1 MDERTEQ
8 GRRFLMGY
16 RDDDTTE
23 FVSDQEKK
31 LPQPPLCKAP
41 MGGERTVLPR
51 DFSALPEGGGLYDL
65 LTRRRSARIYTE
77 GELSLLQLSFLLWAT
92 QGVRAMRGRAY
103 ATLRTVPSGGARH
116 AFETYLVVRYVEG
129 LRPGAYHYLPMEHA
143 LEFLHPVEQLEDVVS
158 DTLCGQSWA
167 AKASVI
173 FSTGP
178 LCPIARS
185 GVTAPM
191 PMRRCSSMPGMWAK
205 ISILPARRR
214 ASAPAA
220 CAPSAMSCAASCSG
234 WTARRS
240 LSSMPPRSARSAR
253 RIPRRRRRSI
263 SSSRTRIYKACK
275 KRITGCFFGSR

>member
-116 AFETYLVVRYVEG
+116 A
-129 LRPGAYHYLPMEHA
+129 LRP
-143 LEFLHPVEQLEDVVS
+143 
-158 DTLCGQSWA
+158 
-167 AKASVI
+167 I
-173 FSTGP
+173 
-178 LCPIARS
+178 
-185 GVTAPM
+185 
-191 PMRRCSSMPGMWAK
+191 SS
-205 ISILPARRR
+205 
-214 ASAPAA
+214 SAMSRA
-220 CAPSAMSCAASCSG
+220 CAPVHITICRWSMRSSSCIPSSG
-234 WTARRS
+234 SRMLFPT
-240 LSSMPPRSARSAR
+240 RSAAR
-253 RIPRRRRRSI
+253 AGRQRP
-263 SSSRTRIYKACK
+263 A
-275 KRITGCFFGSR
+275 

>member
-77 GELSLLQLSFLLWAT
+77 GELRLLQLSFLLWAT

-116 AFETYLVVRYVEG
+116 AFETYLVVRHVEG
-129 LRPGAYHYLPMEHA
+129 LRPGA
-143 LEFLHPVEQLEDVVS
+143 
-158 DTLCGQSWA
+158 
-167 AKASVI
+167 
-173 FSTGP
+173 
-178 LCPIARS
+178 
-185 GVTAPM
+185 
-191 PMRRCSSMPGMWAK
+191 
-205 ISILPARRR
+205 
-214 ASAPAA
+214 
-220 CAPSAMSCAASCSG
+220 
-234 WTARRS
+234 
-240 LSSMPPRSARSAR
+240 
-253 RIPRRRRRSI
+253 
-263 SSSRTRIYKACK
+263 
-275 KRITGCFFGSR
+275 

>member
-103 ATLRTVPSGGARH
+103 ATLRTVPSGGAARGR
-116 AFETYLVVRYVEG
+116 RY
-129 LRPGAYHYLPMEHA
+129 RPRQKRQRGRLP
-143 LEFLHPVEQLEDVVS
+143 Q
-158 DTLCGQSWA
+158 C
-167 AKASVI
+167 
-173 FSTGP
+173 
-178 LCPIARS
+178 RY
-185 GVTAPM
+185 
-191 PMRRCSSMPGMWAK
+191 
-205 ISILPARRR
+205 
-214 ASAPAA
+214 AA
-220 CAPSAMSCAASCSG
+220 CG
-234 WTARRS
+234 HRREQPHHVP
-240 LSSMPPRSARSAR
+240 L
-253 RIPRRRRRSI
+253 
-263 SSSRTRIYKACK
+263 
-275 KRITGCFFGSR
+275 F

>member
-77 GELSLLQLSFLLWAT
+77 GELGLLQLSFLLWAT

-116 AFETYLVVRYVEG
+116 AFETYLLLRHVEG
-129 LRPGAYHYLPMEHA
+129 LRPGAYHYSADGACARVP
-143 LEFLHPVEQLEDVVS
+143 
-158 DTLCGQSWA
+158 
-167 AKASVI
+167 AS
-173 FSTGP
+173 
-178 LCPIARS
+178 
-185 GVTAPM
+185 
-191 PMRRCSSMPGMWAK
+191 RRA
-205 ISILPARRR
+205 ARRMLF
-214 ASAPAA
+214 P
-220 CAPSAMSCAASCSG
+220 
-234 WTARRS
+234 T
-240 LSSMPPRSARSAR
+240 RSAAR
-253 RIPRRRRRSI
+253 AGQQRP
-263 SSSRTRIYKACK
+263 A
-275 KRITGCFFGSR
+275 

>member
-51 DFSALPEGGGLYDL
+51 DFSALLEGGGLYDL

-77 GELSLLQLSFLLWAT
+77 GELRLLQLSFLLWAT

-116 AFETYLVVRYVEG
+116 AFETYLL
-129 LRPGAYHYLPMEHA
+129 LRH
-143 LEFLHPVEQLEDVVS
+143 
-158 DTLCGQSWA
+158 
-167 AKASVI
+167 
-173 FSTGP
+173 
-178 LCPIARS
+178 
-185 GVTAPM
+185 VT
-191 PMRRCSSMPGMWAK
+191 R
-205 ISILPARRR
+205 
-214 ASAPAA
+214 A
-220 CAPSAMSCAASCSG
+220 CAPVHITICRWSMRSSFCTPSSG
-234 WTARRS
+234 SRTS
-240 LSSMPPRSARSAR
+240 FPTRSAAR
-253 RIPRRRRRSI
+253 AGRQRP
-263 SSSRTRIYKACK
+263 A
-275 KRITGCFFGSR
+275 